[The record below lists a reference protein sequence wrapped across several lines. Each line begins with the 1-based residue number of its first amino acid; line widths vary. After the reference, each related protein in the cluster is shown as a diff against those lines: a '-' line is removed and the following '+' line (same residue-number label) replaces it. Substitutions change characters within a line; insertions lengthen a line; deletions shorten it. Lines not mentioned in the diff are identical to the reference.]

1 MIRERGGKEAR
12 GAVALPFLLA
22 ILCHR
27 EKLIFLSR
35 KKEEAKEKGWQRGGG
50 GGSKEGEEGEEEED
64 AVDVGGAHLNPSRL
78 RHLA

>member
-35 KKEEAKEKGWQRGGG
+35 KKKKKKYLVF
-50 GGSKEGEEGEEEED
+50 SPLFFF
-64 AVDVGGAHLNPSRL
+64 VSLLRL
-78 RHLA
+78 SFVFKKR

>member
-1 MIRERGGKEAR
+1 LIRERGGKEAR

-35 KKEEAKEKGWQRGGG
+35 KKEEAKEKGWQGGG
-50 GGSKEGEEGEEEED
+50 GGAPRREKKEKKKKT
-64 AVDVGGAHLNPSRL
+64 PSTSEART
-78 RHLA
+78 